1 MQTITPIQ
9 LDVQQPEYIA
19 VVHAMQ
25 QDEQTRYVAISMTEA
40 GVAFTPPSGTLGV
53 LAIRKPDGEPCFYD
67 SANGEPAVT
76 IEGGTATCLLV
87 PEALQVAGDAP
98 AALVLYNAQGER
110 LSTFRFLLR
119 IDPTPVPDETVT
131 SSSYYSILT
140 QQIADAIA
148 AGELAQKVI
157 DMTVS
162 ATTLPAGSDATV
174 TKTEQGGVFNLAFGI
189 PQGEAG
195 AAGQAATVAVG
206 TVTTLPAGS
215 DATVTNSGT
224 PGAAVLDFGIPEGA
238 AGDGAIY
245 ETAALDSMDASA
257 LAALHAQGYR
267 AVKAVNGNTVT
278 LHGLDEGGNLT
289 WLGGNQPRGNLLDN
303 GSFLVAQAGYGG
315 AHGTE
320 MYVADRWVGVGVES
334 AAGVTGGGVSVTD
347 ESGGAAVVYQNFS
360 SLGGG
365 SVTFFAN
372 ITPAGGQSALTVYSL
387 ASGAPVQL
395 ATVSGSGGVMAV
407 TATLP
412 ENSVCCV
419 EIKPCIGAS
428 GGTAQ
433 IAYAGVYVGSYSA
446 RTLPPY
452 QQRDYAD
459 ELLSCQRYFVPA
471 GGEYAWGTLVITAL
485 ANAYQ
490 YALIEIPVS
499 VPMRTA
505 PTVITPVTPQ
515 IFQGTGWTD
524 VSVSSFGTL
533 TSRGAYV
540 LQSNKNSVG
549 LSSLSPGSYL
559 LRYVPGLSADLK
571 G

>member
-1 MQTITPIQ
+1 MQTTTTIQ
-9 LDVQQPEYIA
+9 LDIQQPEYIA

-25 QDEQTRYVAISMTEA
+25 QDEKTRYIAISMTEA

-76 IEGGTATCLLV
+76 IEGSTATCLLV
-87 PEALQVAGDAP
+87 PEALQVAGDAT
-98 AALVLYNAQGER
+98 AALVLYNAQGDR

-119 IDPTPVPDETVT
+119 IEPTPVPDETVT

-148 AGELAQKVI
+148 AGELAQQVI
-157 DMTVS
+157 DLTVS

-195 AAGQAATVAVG
+195 AAGQAATVTVG

-238 AGDGAIY
+238 AGEGAIY

-267 AVKAVNGNTVT
+267 AVKAVNGSTVT
-278 LHGLDEGGNLT
+278 LHGLDEGGNLS

-315 AHGTE
+315 AHGTK

-334 AAGVTGGGVSVTD
+334 AAGVTGGGVSVMD
-347 ESGGAAVVYQNFS
+347 ASGGAAALYQNFYS
-360 SLGGG
+360 MGGG
-365 SVTFFAN
+365 AVTFFAN
-372 ITPAGGQSALTVYSL
+372 VTPAGGQAALTVYSL
-387 ASGAPVQL
+387 ASGAPVQIS
-395 ATVSGSGGVMAV
+395 TVSGSGGVMAV

-412 ENSVCCV
+412 ENTVCRV
-419 EIKPCIGAS
+419 EINPCVGAS

-433 IAYAGVYVGSYSA
+433 IAYAGVYAGSYSA

-452 QQRDYAD
+452 QQRGYAD
-459 ELLSCQRYFVPA
+459 ELFTCKRYFSIISRFGTYAAAGLSTTDAVQVYVPL
-471 GGEYAWGTLVITAL
+471 GT
-485 ANAYQ
+485 
-490 YALIEIPVS
+490 E
-499 VPMRTA
+499 MR
-505 PTVITPVTPQ
+505 VTPTASPAS
-515 IFQGTGWTD
+515 G
-524 VSVSSFGTL
+524 VSLSVRWSGGAYNSTSGSLTVYGMDNSGVQLRVSSPDTIINA
-533 TSRGAYV
+533 AYASAIV
-540 LQSNKNSVG
+540 VFVTHIS
-549 LSSLSPGSYL
+549 
-559 LRYVPGLSADLK
+559 LSADL
-571 G
+571 

>member
-9 LDVQQPEYIA
+9 LDMIRPVIPA
-19 VVHAMQ
+19 VVYAMQ

-40 GVAFTPPSGTLGV
+40 GVAFTPPAGTLGV

-76 IEGGTATCLLV
+76 IEGSTATCLLV

-98 AALVLYNAQGER
+98 SALVLYNAQGDR

-119 IDPTPVPDETVT
+119 IEPTPVPDETVT

-140 QQIADAIA
+140 QQIADALA
-148 AGELAQKVI
+148 AGELAQQVI
-157 DMTVS
+157 DMTVR
-162 ATTLPAGSDATV
+162 ATTLPAGSEATV
-174 TKTEQGGVFNLAFGI
+174 KKTEQGGVINLAFGI
-189 PQGEAG
+189 PKGEAG

-224 PGAAVLDFGIPEGA
+224 PGASVFNFGIPAGA

-245 ETAALDSMDASA
+245 ETAALDSMDASD

-267 AVKAVNGNTVT
+267 AVKSVNGSTVT
-278 LHGLDEGGNLT
+278 LHGLDEGGNLS
-289 WLGGNQPRGNLLDN
+289 WLGGNQQRGNLLDN
-303 GSFLVAQAGYGG
+303 ASFLVAQAGYGG
-315 AHGTE
+315 MHGTE
-320 MYVADRWVGVGVES
+320 MYVADRWVGVGVAS

-347 ESGGAAVVYQNFS
+347 ESGGSAAVYQNFF

-365 SVTFFAN
+365 AVTFFAN
-372 ITPAGGQSALTVYSL
+372 VTPAGGQAALTVYSL

-412 ENSVCCV
+412 ENTVCRV
-419 EIKPCIGAS
+419 EIKPCVGAS

-433 IAYAGVYVGSYSA
+433 IIYAGVYTGTYSS

-452 QQRDYAD
+452 QQRGYAE
-459 ELLSCQRYFVPA
+459 ELLACKRYFAITSNFGTYAAAGLSNTNTVQFYVPTGA
-471 GGEYAWGTLVITAL
+471 A
-485 ANAYQ
+485 
-490 YALIEIPVS
+490 
-499 VPMRTA
+499 MR
-505 PTVITPVTPQ
+505 VTPTASPATVGSLSVRWNGGAYNVTNGSLTVYGADSAGVQ
-515 IFQGTGWTD
+515 LR
-524 VSVSSFGTL
+524 VSSASAIINAAYASAIVVLGTPI
-533 TSRGAYV
+533 S
-540 LQSNKNSVG
+540 
-549 LSSLSPGSYL
+549 
-559 LRYVPGLSADLK
+559 LSADL
-571 G
+571 

>member
-1 MQTITPIQ
+1 MQTTTTIQ
-9 LDVQQPEYIA
+9 LDIQQPEYIV

-25 QDEQTRYVAISMTEA
+25 QDEKTRYVAISMTEA

-76 IEGGTATCLLV
+76 IEGSTATCLLV
-87 PEALQVAGDAP
+87 PEALQVAGDAT
-98 AALVLYNAQGER
+98 AALVLYNSQGDR

-119 IDPTPVPDETVT
+119 IEPTPVPDEAVT

-148 AGELAQKVI
+148 AGELAQQVI
-157 DMTVS
+157 DLTVS

-224 PGAAVLDFGIPEGA
+224 SGAAVLDFGIPEGA
-238 AGDGAIY
+238 AGAGAIY
-245 ETAALDSMDASA
+245 ETAALDSMDVSA

-267 AVKAVNGNTVT
+267 AVKAVNGSTVT
-278 LHGLDEGGNLT
+278 LHGLDEDGDLS

-303 GSFLVAQAGYGG
+303 SSFLVAQAGYGG
-315 AHGTE
+315 MHGAE
-320 MYVADRWVGVGVES
+320 IYVADRWVGVGVAS

-347 ESGGAAVVYQNFS
+347 ESGGAAAVYQNFYS
-360 SLGGG
+360 MAGGA
-365 SVTFFAN
+365 VTFFAN
-372 ITPAGGQSALTVYSL
+372 VTPAAGQAALTVYSL

-407 TATLP
+407 AATLP
-412 ENSVCCV
+412 ESTVCRV
-419 EIKPCIGAS
+419 EIKPCVGAS

-433 IAYAGVYVGSYSA
+433 IAYAGVYVGTYSS

-452 QQRDYAD
+452 HQRGYAD
-459 ELLSCQRYFVPA
+459 ELLACKRYFAIASKMGTYAAAGLSNTNTVQFYVPTGSA
-471 GGEYAWGTLVITAL
+471 
-485 ANAYQ
+485 
-490 YALIEIPVS
+490 
-499 VPMRTA
+499 MR
-505 PTVITPVTPQ
+505 VTPTASPSSGVMLSVRWNGGAYNTTNGSLTVYGSDNAGVQ
-515 IFQGTGWTD
+515 LL
-524 VSVSSFGTL
+524 VSSA
-533 TSRGAYV
+533 SAIINAAYASAIVV
-540 LQSNKNSVG
+540 LVTPIS
-549 LSSLSPGSYL
+549 
-559 LRYVPGLSADLK
+559 LSADL
-571 G
+571 